1 MRYQTPQFIEED
13 EKIFG
18 ALTFRQFVYLVGG
31 LGISFMFYKLLP
43 FLVALLIIIPIMM
56 VSLALA
62 FYKVNERPFINTLE
76 AAFFFI
82 FSNRLYTYKKI
93 EKPIKQTLDEQKT
106 RMAPKINIGVSSSK
120 LKDLAWSLDINEK
133 TNSRSGDKEKIIYN

>member
-13 EKIFG
+13 EKLFG
-18 ALTFRQFVYLVGG
+18 PLTFRQFVYLVGG

-43 FLVALLIIIPIMM
+43 LLVAILIITPIMM
-56 VSLALA
+56 TSLALA
-62 FYKVNERPFINTLE
+62 FYKVNERPFIDTLE

-93 EKPIKQTLDEQKT
+93 DKPIKQSMNEQKT
-106 RMAPKINIGVSSSK
+106 RMAPQINIGVSRSK

-133 TNSRSGDKEKIIYN
+133 TNSRVSDNQKINI